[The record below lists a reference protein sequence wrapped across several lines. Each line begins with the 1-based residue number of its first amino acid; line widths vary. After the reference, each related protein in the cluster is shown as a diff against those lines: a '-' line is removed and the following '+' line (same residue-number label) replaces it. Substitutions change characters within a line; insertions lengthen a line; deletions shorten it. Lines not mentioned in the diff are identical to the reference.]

1 VVNDGG
7 KSHDLERSLCL
18 VEQGDWTRTTRRYL
32 HDSSKQTNGKKN
44 DLTDGVC
51 KALFVDA
58 ILPKAEYEDDD
69 VDGGRDE
76 AVQAS
81 GFVRLEN
88 GGFAEVHD
96 VKMLDTKKAFF
107 NSELNATTIWTKK
120 RIEPGA

>member
-1 VVNDGG
+1 MEV
-7 KSHDLERSLCL
+7 SLTIWNVAC
-18 VEQGDWTRTTRRYL
+18 VS
-32 HDSSKQTNGKKN
+32 SSKETGLGRHAGIYMTVQSRPTEKKN

-107 NSELNATTIWTKK
+107 NSELNATTI
-120 RIEPGA
+120 